1 MSQVDVEKL
10 LEQREEEQT
19 PKLAQPEEGESFRVL
34 SKARLP
40 EVLFILLLNLGLA
53 FLSILMFV
61 SNSPEGGLILSGV
74 TLSLGVFV
82 FVMFRRLGYAC
93 RITKDELIFRRGRGE
108 QTISLKD
115 SRLEPALW
123 LSKAEG
129 DFESAKL
136 VTPTGV
142 HRLPLPDRVIQGDLV
157 RERFIAALAESG
169 VEIRLPGYL
178 PPKGGVNETD
188 QVVIPGSQSG
198 MGCIGAMIAFVLL
211 PLIFVFGGGVIL
223 GMSSILFFILILVP
237 ILIGLVINA
246 NRGQG
251 KGRTIVFT
259 ADRLT
264 SVRGKDVEWEAPR
277 EMLKG
282 IIVESRRL
290 PFKNT
295 EVRVIAKT
303 LYQRNLVMI
312 DWTPHRIEARTFLL
326 AHARVR
332 GIPVEIRKG
341 GDEPGER
348 ALNL

>member
-1 MSQVDVEKL
+1 MDVEKL
-10 LEQREEEQT
+10 LEEREEEQE

-34 SKARLP
+34 ARARLP
-40 EVLFILLLNLGLA
+40 EILFILFLNLGLA

-61 SNSPEGGLILSGV
+61 SNSVEGGLILSGI
-74 TLSLGVFV
+74 TLSLGGFV
-82 FVMFRRLGYAC
+82 FVMFRRLGYAYH
-93 RITKDELIFRRGRGE
+93 ITQDELIFRRGRE
-108 QTISLKD
+108 ERRIPLLNA
-115 SRLEPALW
+115 RLEPAIW

-157 RERFIAALAESG
+157 RERFIASLSDAG

-178 PPKGGVNETD
+178 PPKSEVKETD
-188 QVVIPGSQSG
+188 LVVIPGSHSG
-198 MGCIGAMIAFVLL
+198 MGCIGGMIAFILL
-211 PLIFVFGGGVIL
+211 ALSSVFGGGVIL
-223 GMSSILFFILILVP
+223 GLSSILFLILILVP
-237 ILIGLVINA
+237 VLIGLVINA

-251 KGRTIVFT
+251 KGRTIVFA

-264 SVRGKDVEWEAPR
+264 SVRGKEVEWEVPR
-277 EMLKG
+277 EMLQG

-341 GDEPGER
+341 GDEPGDGS
-348 ALNL
+348 LLPKS